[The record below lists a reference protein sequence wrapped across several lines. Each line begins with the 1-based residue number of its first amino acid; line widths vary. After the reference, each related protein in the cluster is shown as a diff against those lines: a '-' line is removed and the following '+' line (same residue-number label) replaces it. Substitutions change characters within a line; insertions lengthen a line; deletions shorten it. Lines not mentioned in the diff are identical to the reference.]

1 MIAKNT
7 PGEPITTREVGAHF
21 YCLSCFKEYRKCK
34 CKVYI
39 SADTLP
45 KVANPIG
52 FGARNG
58 QDDGH

>member
-21 YCLSCFKEYRKCK
+21 YCLACGKEYRKCK
-34 CKVYI
+34 CKVYV

-45 KVANPIG
+45 KAKSAM
-52 FGARNG
+52 FRNG
-58 QDDGH
+58 ATPPDES